1 MLLLLLL
8 LLLLAAVVVV
18 VLCCAVS
25 CVDTL
30 DAVAL
35 LLQIAGKGHKSFT
48 SFATSNWLVA
58 AEKKKEWKGKR
69 RRMPPGSGVQCSERI
84 QSDSSGWQGV
94 ELI

>member
-1 MLLLLLL
+1 M
-8 LLLLAAVVVV
+8 VV

-58 AEKKKEWKGKR
+58 AEKKKRNGKEKGGGCRQEVVFSAQK
-69 RRMPPGSGVQCSERI
+69 GFNRI
-84 QSDSSGWQGV
+84 QVAGKG
-94 ELI
+94 